1 MATNSSV
8 ATGDTTRLDA
18 ASSVDSAKIATAPA
32 YPSSHAI
39 DNRISDADHEA
50 FEAVK
55 KAFDD
60 ADTCGS

>member
-1 MATNSSV
+1 MATNSS
-8 ATGDTTRLDA
+8 GSSDTTRLDA
-18 ASSVDSAKIATAPA
+18 ASSVDYAKATTSPAHPSA
-32 YPSSHAI
+32 H
-39 DNRISDADHEA
+39 DISIEIRDADHEA